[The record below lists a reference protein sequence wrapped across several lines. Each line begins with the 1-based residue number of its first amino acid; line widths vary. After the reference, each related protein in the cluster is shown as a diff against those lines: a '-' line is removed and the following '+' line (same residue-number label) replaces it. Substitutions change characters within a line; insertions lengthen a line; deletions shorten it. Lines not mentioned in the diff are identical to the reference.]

1 VAVLDWELSTLGDPL
16 ADFTYLLMNW
26 AMPPDGRS
34 GLAGLDLQKLGIP
47 SLDEAV
53 ALYCARTG
61 RPGIPALDWYFAY
74 SLFRMAAI
82 LQGIAKR
89 VVEGTAASAQAR
101 EMGERATPL
110 AEAGWRYALRAG
122 A

>member
-1 VAVLDWELSTLGDPL
+1 VLDWELSTLGDPL

-26 AMPPDGRS
+26 ALPPDGRS
-34 GLAGLDLQKLGIP
+34 GLLGLDLEKLGIP
-47 SLDEAV
+47 TRDEAV

-61 RPGIPALDWYFAY
+61 RAGIPALDWYFAY

-101 EMGERATPL
+101 EMGERAAPL
-110 AEAGWRYALRAG
+110 AVAGWTYALKAG